1 MDALLL
7 LKNEDDKHVRQMWR
21 YGRLFSE
28 EFLPSL
34 RPSRVGNMYMSEDPI
49 YAENSLQLKQLEEIS
64 AEDQERCRLGAL
76 KIVGSVQM
84 SKKDAE

>member
-1 MDALLL
+1 MACM
-7 LKNEDDKHVRQMWR
+7 LK
-21 YGRLFSE
+21 Y
-28 EFLPSL
+28 
-34 RPSRVGNMYMSEDPI
+34 EDPI

>member
-1 MDALLL
+1 
-7 LKNEDDKHVRQMWR
+7 
-21 YGRLFSE
+21 
-28 EFLPSL
+28 
-34 RPSRVGNMYMSEDPI
+34 MSEDPI

-64 AEDQERCRLGAL
+64 AEDQERCILGAL